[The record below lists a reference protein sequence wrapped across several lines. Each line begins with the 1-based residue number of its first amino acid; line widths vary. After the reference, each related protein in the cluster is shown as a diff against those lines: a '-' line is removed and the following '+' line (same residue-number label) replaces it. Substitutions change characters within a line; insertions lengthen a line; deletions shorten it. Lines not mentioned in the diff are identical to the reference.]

1 MKQKNKKQASANA
14 NGPNVSK
21 ANKMR
26 SVLICVIVA
35 AVGISVVLYLAFNDK
50 FKDTSYKTQYQ
61 ISESDVSMPT
71 AKAGETEVSTGA
83 YGNEFVV
90 NKDGLY
96 KRSDVGAGF
105 EKVSQQKIVP
115 LVGTWVSNDTGIV
128 YKFGNDETFSI
139 YVPYENDAGKYD
151 FMEYSGKINVREKYT
166 DSFLKFKFNDMNALF
181 KYMGIDGNSFV
192 KENLYYIELK
202 YDKIVNSA
210 TGQEIPFDA
219 SNSSEEQA
227 DGATFDGL
235 MYTFWVQD
243 SNSYKM
249 KVASADSDEV
259 YTFVRK

>member
-1 MKQKNKKQASANA
+1 MKQKSKKQSLN
-14 NGPNVSK
+14 NGPNNNHK
-21 ANKMR
+21 NGKQP
-26 SVLICVIVA
+26 VLVCVLT
-35 AVGISVVLYLAFNDK
+35 AVIGVTAILGLVFSDK
-50 FKDTSYKTQYQ
+50 FEDLDYKTQYQ
-61 ISESDVSMPT
+61 TSESDVSMPT
-71 AKAGETEVSTGA
+71 AKAGETEVSTDA

-90 NKDGLY
+90 NQDGLY

-105 EKVSQQKIVP
+105 EKVSQQKVVP
-115 LVGTWVSNDTGIV
+115 LVGTWVSDDTGIV

-151 FMEYSGKINVREKYT
+151 FMEYSGKVNVREKYT

-192 KENLYYIELK
+192 KENLYYVELK

-219 SNSSEEQA
+219 SNSSEEEA

-249 KVASADSDEV
+249 KVASATGDNV
-259 YTFVRK
+259 QTFVRK

>member
-1 MKQKNKKQASANA
+1 MKQKSKKQSLN
-14 NGPNVSK
+14 NGPNNNHK
-21 ANKMR
+21 NGKQP
-26 SVLICVIVA
+26 VLVCVLT
-35 AVGISVVLYLAFNDK
+35 AVIGVTAILGLVFSDK
-50 FKDTSYKTQYQ
+50 FEDPDYKTQYQ
-61 ISESDVSMPT
+61 TSESDVSMPT
-71 AKAGETEVSTGA
+71 AKAGETEVSTDA

-90 NKDGLY
+90 NQDGLY

-105 EKVSQQKIVP
+105 EKVSQQKVVP
-115 LVGTWVSNDTGIV
+115 LVGTWVSDDTGIV

-151 FMEYSGKINVREKYT
+151 FMEYSGKVNVREKYT

-202 YDKIVNSA
+202 YDKIINSA

-219 SNSSEEQA
+219 SNSSEEEA

-249 KVASADSDEV
+249 KVASATGDNV
-259 YTFVRK
+259 QTFVRK

>member
-1 MKQKNKKQASANA
+1 MKQKSKKQGLN
-14 NGPNVSK
+14 NGPNNNHK
-21 ANKMR
+21 NGKQP
-26 SVLICVIVA
+26 VLVCVLT
-35 AVGISVVLYLAFNDK
+35 AVIGVTAILGLVFSDK
-50 FKDTSYKTQYQ
+50 FENPDYKTQYRT
-61 ISESDVSMPT
+61 SESDVSMPT
-71 AKAGETEVSTGA
+71 AKAGETEVSTDA

-90 NKDGLY
+90 NQDGLY

-115 LVGTWVSNDTGIV
+115 LVGTWVSDDTGIV

-151 FMEYSGKINVREKYT
+151 FMEYSGKVNIREKYT

-181 KYMGIDGNSFV
+181 RYMGIDGNSFV

-219 SNSSEEQA
+219 SNSSEEEA

-249 KVASADSDEV
+249 KVASATGDNV
-259 YTFVRK
+259 QTFVRK

>member
-1 MKQKNKKQASANA
+1 MKQKSKKQSLN
-14 NGPNVSK
+14 NGPNNNHK
-21 ANKMR
+21 NGKQP
-26 SVLICVIVA
+26 VLVCVLT
-35 AVGISVVLYLAFNDK
+35 AVIGVTAILGLVFSDK
-50 FKDTSYKTQYQ
+50 FEDPDYKTQYQ
-61 ISESDVSMPT
+61 TSESDVSMPT
-71 AKAGETEVSTGA
+71 AKAGETEVSTDA

-90 NKDGLY
+90 NQDGLY

-105 EKVSQQKIVP
+105 EKVSQQKVVP
-115 LVGTWVSNDTGIV
+115 LVGTWVSDDTGIV

-151 FMEYSGKINVREKYT
+151 FMEYSGKVNVREKYT

-192 KENLYYIELK
+192 KENLYYVELK

-219 SNSSEEQA
+219 SNSSEEEA
-227 DGATFDGL
+227 DEATFDGL

-249 KVASADSDEV
+249 KVASATGDNV
-259 YTFVRK
+259 QTFVRK

>member
-1 MKQKNKKQASANA
+1 MKQKSIKQSLN
-14 NGPNVSK
+14 NGPNNNHK
-21 ANKMR
+21 NGKQP
-26 SVLICVIVA
+26 VLVCVLT
-35 AVGISVVLYLAFNDK
+35 AVIGVTAILGLVFSDK
-50 FKDTSYKTQYQ
+50 FEDPDYKTQYQ
-61 ISESDVSMPT
+61 TSESDVSMPT
-71 AKAGETEVSTGA
+71 AKTGETEVSTDA

-90 NKDGLY
+90 NQDGLY

-105 EKVSQQKIVP
+105 EKVSQQKVVP
-115 LVGTWVSNDTGIV
+115 LVGTWVSDDTGIV

-151 FMEYSGKINVREKYT
+151 FMEYSGKVNVREKYT

-219 SNSSEEQA
+219 SNSSEEEA

-249 KVASADSDEV
+249 KVASATGDNV
-259 YTFVRK
+259 QTFVRK

>member
-1 MKQKNKKQASANA
+1 LKQKSKKQSLN
-14 NGPNVSK
+14 NGPNNNHK
-21 ANKMR
+21 NGKQP
-26 SVLICVIVA
+26 VLVCVLT
-35 AVGISVVLYLAFNDK
+35 AVIGVTAILGLVFSDK
-50 FKDTSYKTQYQ
+50 FEDPDYKTQYQ
-61 ISESDVSMPT
+61 TSESDVSMPT
-71 AKAGETEVSTGA
+71 AKAGETEVSTDA

-90 NKDGLY
+90 NQDGLY

-115 LVGTWVSNDTGIV
+115 LVGTWVSDDTGIV

-151 FMEYSGKINVREKYT
+151 FMEYSGKVNVREKYT

-219 SNSSEEQA
+219 SNSSEEEA

-249 KVASADSDEV
+249 KVASATGDNV
-259 YTFVRK
+259 QTFVRK

>member
-1 MKQKNKKQASANA
+1 MKQKSKKQSLT
-14 NGPNVSK
+14 NGPNNNSK
-21 ANKMR
+21 NGKQT
-26 SVLICVIVA
+26 VLVCVLT
-35 AVGISVVLYLAFNDK
+35 AVIGATVILGLVLNDK
-50 FKDTSYKTQYQ
+50 FKDPDYKTQYQ
-61 ISESDVSMPT
+61 TSESDVSMPT
-71 AKAGETEVSTGA
+71 AKAGETEVSTDA

-90 NKDGLY
+90 NQNGLY

-115 LVGTWVSNDTGIV
+115 LVGTWVSDDTGIV

-151 FMEYSGKINVREKYT
+151 FMEYSGKVNVREKYT

-219 SNSSEEQA
+219 SNSSEEEA

-243 SNSYKM
+243 SDEYKM
-249 KVASADSDEV
+249 KVASVTGDDV
-259 YTFVRK
+259 QTFVRK

>member
-1 MKQKNKKQASANA
+1 MKQKSKKQSLN
-14 NGPNVSK
+14 NGPNNNHK
-21 ANKMR
+21 NGKQP
-26 SVLICVIVA
+26 VLVCVLT
-35 AVGISVVLYLAFNDK
+35 AVIGVTAILGLVFSDK
-50 FKDTSYKTQYQ
+50 FEDPDYKTQYQ
-61 ISESDVSMPT
+61 TSESDVSMPT
-71 AKAGETEVSTGA
+71 AKAGETEVSTDA

-90 NKDGLY
+90 NQDGLY

-105 EKVSQQKIVP
+105 EKVSQQKVVP
-115 LVGTWVSNDTGIV
+115 LVGTWVSDDTGIV

-151 FMEYSGKINVREKYT
+151 FMEYSGKVSVREKYT

-219 SNSSEEQA
+219 SNSSEEEA

-249 KVASADSDEV
+249 KVASATGDNV
-259 YTFVRK
+259 QTFVRK

>member
-1 MKQKNKKQASANA
+1 MKQKSKKQSLN
-14 NGPNVSK
+14 NGPNNNHK
-21 ANKMR
+21 NGKQP
-26 SVLICVIVA
+26 VLVCVLT
-35 AVGISVVLYLAFNDK
+35 AVIGVTAILGLVFSDK
-50 FKDTSYKTQYQ
+50 FEDPDYKTQYQ
-61 ISESDVSMPT
+61 TSESDVSMPT
-71 AKAGETEVSTGA
+71 AKTGETEVSTDA

-90 NKDGLY
+90 NQDGLY

-105 EKVSQQKIVP
+105 EKVSQQKVVP
-115 LVGTWVSNDTGIV
+115 LVGTWVSDDTGIV

-151 FMEYSGKINVREKYT
+151 FMEYT

-219 SNSSEEQA
+219 SNSSEEEA

-249 KVASADSDEV
+249 KVASATGDNV
-259 YTFVRK
+259 QTFVRK

>member
-1 MKQKNKKQASANA
+1 MKQKSKKQSLN
-14 NGPNVSK
+14 NGPNNNHK
-21 ANKMR
+21 NGKQP
-26 SVLICVIVA
+26 VLVCVLT
-35 AVGISVVLYLAFNDK
+35 AVIGVTAILGLVFSDK
-50 FKDTSYKTQYQ
+50 FEDPDYKTQYQ
-61 ISESDVSMPT
+61 TSESDVSMPT
-71 AKAGETEVSTGA
+71 AKAGETEMSTDA

-90 NKDGLY
+90 NQDGLY

-105 EKVSQQKIVP
+105 EKVSQQKVVP
-115 LVGTWVSNDTGIV
+115 LVGTWVSDDTGIV

-151 FMEYSGKINVREKYT
+151 FMEYSGKVNVREKYT

-219 SNSSEEQA
+219 SNSSEEEA

-249 KVASADSDEV
+249 KVASATGDNV
-259 YTFVRK
+259 QTFVRK

>member
-1 MKQKNKKQASANA
+1 MKQKSKKQSLN
-14 NGPNVSK
+14 NGPNNNHK
-21 ANKMR
+21 NGKQP
-26 SVLICVIVA
+26 VLVCVLT
-35 AVGISVVLYLAFNDK
+35 AVIGVTAILGLVFSDK
-50 FKDTSYKTQYQ
+50 FEDPDYKTQYQ
-61 ISESDVSMPT
+61 TSESDVSMPT
-71 AKAGETEVSTGA
+71 AKTGETEVSTDA

-90 NKDGLY
+90 NQDGLY

-105 EKVSQQKIVP
+105 EKVSQQKVVP
-115 LVGTWVSNDTGIV
+115 LVGTWVSDDTGIV

-151 FMEYSGKINVREKYT
+151 FMEYSGKVNVREKYT

-219 SNSSEEQA
+219 SNSSEEEA

-235 MYTFWVQD
+235 MYTFWGQD

-249 KVASADSDEV
+249 KVASATGDNV
-259 YTFVRK
+259 QTFVRK

>member
-1 MKQKNKKQASANA
+1 MKQKSKMQSLN
-14 NGPNVSK
+14 NGPNNNHK
-21 ANKMR
+21 NGKQP
-26 SVLICVIVA
+26 VLVCVLT
-35 AVGISVVLYLAFNDK
+35 AVIGVTAILGLVFSDK
-50 FKDTSYKTQYQ
+50 FEDPDYKTQYQ
-61 ISESDVSMPT
+61 TSESDVSMPT
-71 AKAGETEVSTGA
+71 AKAGETEVSTDA

-90 NKDGLY
+90 NQDGLY

-105 EKVSQQKIVP
+105 EKVSQQKVVP
-115 LVGTWVSNDTGIV
+115 LVGTWVSDDTGIV

-151 FMEYSGKINVREKYT
+151 FMEYSGKVNVREKYT

-192 KENLYYIELK
+192 KENLYYVELK

-219 SNSSEEQA
+219 SNSSEEEA

-249 KVASADSDEV
+249 KVASATGDNV
-259 YTFVRK
+259 QTFVRK

>member
-1 MKQKNKKQASANA
+1 MKQKSKKQSLN
-14 NGPNVSK
+14 NGPNNNHK
-21 ANKMR
+21 NGKQP
-26 SVLICVIVA
+26 VLVCVLT
-35 AVGISVVLYLAFNDK
+35 AVIGVTAILGLVFSDK
-50 FKDTSYKTQYQ
+50 FEDPDYKTQYQ
-61 ISESDVSMPT
+61 TSESDVSMPT
-71 AKAGETEVSTGA
+71 AKAGETEVSTDA

-90 NKDGLY
+90 NQDGLY

-105 EKVSQQKIVP
+105 ERVSQQKIVP
-115 LVGTWVSNDTGIV
+115 LVGTWVSDDTGIV

-151 FMEYSGKINVREKYT
+151 FMEYSGKVNVREKYT

-219 SNSSEEQA
+219 SNSSEEEA

-249 KVASADSDEV
+249 KVASATGDNV
-259 YTFVRK
+259 QTFVRK

>member
-1 MKQKNKKQASANA
+1 MKQKSKKQSLN
-14 NGPNVSK
+14 NGPNNNHKNGKQPVPVC
-21 ANKMR
+21 
-26 SVLICVIVA
+26 VLTAVIGVTA
-35 AVGISVVLYLAFNDK
+35 ILGLVFSDK
-50 FKDTSYKTQYQ
+50 FEDPDYKTQYQ
-61 ISESDVSMPT
+61 TSESDVSMPT
-71 AKAGETEVSTGA
+71 AKAGETEVSTDA

-90 NKDGLY
+90 NQDGLY

-105 EKVSQQKIVP
+105 EKVSQQKVVP
-115 LVGTWVSNDTGIV
+115 LVGTWVSDDTGIV

-151 FMEYSGKINVREKYT
+151 FMEYSGKVNVREKYT

-219 SNSSEEQA
+219 SNSSEEEA

-249 KVASADSDEV
+249 KVASATGDNV
-259 YTFVRK
+259 QTFVRK

>member
-1 MKQKNKKQASANA
+1 MKQKSKKQSLN
-14 NGPNVSK
+14 NGPNNNHK
-21 ANKMR
+21 NGKQP
-26 SVLICVIVA
+26 VLVCVLT
-35 AVGISVVLYLAFNDK
+35 AVIGVTAILGLVFSDK
-50 FKDTSYKTQYQ
+50 FEDPDYKTQYQ
-61 ISESDVSMPT
+61 TSESDVSMPT
-71 AKAGETEVSTGA
+71 AKAGETEVSTDA

-90 NKDGLY
+90 NQDGLY

-115 LVGTWVSNDTGIV
+115 LVGTWVSDDTGIV

-151 FMEYSGKINVREKYT
+151 FMEYSGKVNIKEKYT

-192 KENLYYIELK
+192 KENLYYVELK

-219 SNSSEEQA
+219 SNSSEEEA

-249 KVASADSDEV
+249 KVASATGDNV
-259 YTFVRK
+259 QTFVRK

>member
-1 MKQKNKKQASANA
+1 MKQKSKKQSLN
-14 NGPNVSK
+14 NGPNNNHK
-21 ANKMR
+21 NGKQP
-26 SVLICVIVA
+26 VLVCVLT
-35 AVGISVVLYLAFNDK
+35 AVIGVTAILGLVFSDK
-50 FKDTSYKTQYQ
+50 FEDPDYKTQYQ
-61 ISESDVSMPT
+61 TSESDVSMPT
-71 AKAGETEVSTGA
+71 AKAGETEVSTDA

-90 NKDGLY
+90 NQDGLY

-105 EKVSQQKIVP
+105 EKVSQQKVVP
-115 LVGTWVSNDTGIV
+115 LVGTWVSDDTGIV

-151 FMEYSGKINVREKYT
+151 FMEYSGKVNVREKYT

-192 KENLYYIELK
+192 KENLYYVELK

-219 SNSSEEQA
+219 SNSSEEEA

-243 SNSYKM
+243 SNS
-249 KVASADSDEV
+249 
-259 YTFVRK
+259 

>member
-1 MKQKNKKQASANA
+1 MKQKSKKQSLN
-14 NGPNVSK
+14 NGPNNNHK
-21 ANKMR
+21 NGKQP
-26 SVLICVIVA
+26 VLVCVLT
-35 AVGISVVLYLAFNDK
+35 AVIGVTAILGLVFSDK
-50 FKDTSYKTQYQ
+50 FEDPDYKTQYQ
-61 ISESDVSMPT
+61 TSESDVSMPT
-71 AKAGETEVSTGA
+71 AKAGETEVSTDA

-90 NKDGLY
+90 NQDGLY
-96 KRSDVGAGF
+96 KKSDVGAGF
-105 EKVSQQKIVP
+105 EKVSQQKVVP
-115 LVGTWVSNDTGIV
+115 LVGTWVSDDTGIV

-151 FMEYSGKINVREKYT
+151 FMEYSGKVNVREKYT

-192 KENLYYIELK
+192 KENLYYVELK

-219 SNSSEEQA
+219 SNSSEEEA

-249 KVASADSDEV
+249 KVASATGDNV
-259 YTFVRK
+259 QTFVRK

>member
-1 MKQKNKKQASANA
+1 MKQKSKKQSLN
-14 NGPNVSK
+14 NGPNNNHK
-21 ANKMR
+21 NGKQP
-26 SVLICVIVA
+26 VLVCVLT
-35 AVGISVVLYLAFNDK
+35 AVIGVTAILGLVFSDK
-50 FKDTSYKTQYQ
+50 FEDPDYKTQYQ
-61 ISESDVSMPT
+61 TSESDVSMPT
-71 AKAGETEVSTGA
+71 AKAGETEVSTDA

-90 NKDGLY
+90 NQDGLY

-105 EKVSQQKIVP
+105 EKVSQQKVVP
-115 LVGTWVSNDTGIV
+115 LVGTWVSDDTGIV

-151 FMEYSGKINVREKYT
+151 FMEYSGKVNVREKYT
-166 DSFLKFKFNDMNALF
+166 GSFLKFKFNDMNALF

-192 KENLYYIELK
+192 KENLYYVELK

-219 SNSSEEQA
+219 SNSSEEEA

-249 KVASADSDEV
+249 KVASATGDNV
-259 YTFVRK
+259 QTFVRK

>member
-1 MKQKNKKQASANA
+1 MKQKSKKQSLN
-14 NGPNVSK
+14 NGPNNNHK
-21 ANKMR
+21 NGKQP
-26 SVLICVIVA
+26 VLICVLT
-35 AVGISVVLYLAFNDK
+35 AVIGVTAILGLVFSDK
-50 FKDTSYKTQYQ
+50 FEDPDYKTQYQ
-61 ISESDVSMPT
+61 TSESDVSMPT
-71 AKAGETEVSTGA
+71 AKAGETEVSTDA

-90 NKDGLY
+90 NQDGLY

-105 EKVSQQKIVP
+105 EKVSQQKVVP
-115 LVGTWVSNDTGIV
+115 LVGTWVSDDTGIV

-151 FMEYSGKINVREKYT
+151 FMEYSGKVNVREKYT

-219 SNSSEEQA
+219 SNSSEEEA

-235 MYTFWVQD
+235 MYTFWIQD

-249 KVASADSDEV
+249 KVASATGDNV
-259 YTFVRK
+259 QTFVRK

>member
-1 MKQKNKKQASANA
+1 MKQNSKKQSLN
-14 NGPNVSK
+14 NGPNNNHK
-21 ANKMR
+21 NGKQP
-26 SVLICVIVA
+26 VLVCVLT
-35 AVGISVVLYLAFNDK
+35 AVIGVTAILGLVFSDK
-50 FKDTSYKTQYQ
+50 FEDPDYKTQYQ
-61 ISESDVSMPT
+61 TSESDVSMPT
-71 AKAGETEVSTGA
+71 AKAGETEVSTDA

-90 NKDGLY
+90 NQDGLY

-105 EKVSQQKIVP
+105 EKVSQQKVVP
-115 LVGTWVSNDTGIV
+115 LVGTWVSDDTGIV

-151 FMEYSGKINVREKYT
+151 FMEYSGKVNVREKYT

-219 SNSSEEQA
+219 SNSSEEEA

-249 KVASADSDEV
+249 KVASATGDNV
-259 YTFVRK
+259 QTFVRK

>member
-1 MKQKNKKQASANA
+1 MKQKSKKQSLN
-14 NGPNVSK
+14 NGPNNNHK
-21 ANKMR
+21 NGKQP
-26 SVLICVIVA
+26 VLVCVLT
-35 AVGISVVLYLAFNDK
+35 AVIGVTAILGLVFSDK
-50 FKDTSYKTQYQ
+50 FEDPDYKTQYQ
-61 ISESDVSMPT
+61 TSESNVSMPT
-71 AKAGETEVSTGA
+71 AKAGETEVSTDA

-90 NKDGLY
+90 NQDGLY

-105 EKVSQQKIVP
+105 EKVSQQKVVP
-115 LVGTWVSNDTGIV
+115 LVGTWVSDDTGIV

-151 FMEYSGKINVREKYT
+151 FMEYSGKVNVREKYT

-192 KENLYYIELK
+192 KENLYYVELK

-219 SNSSEEQA
+219 SNSSEEEA

-249 KVASADSDEV
+249 KVASATGDNV
-259 YTFVRK
+259 QTFVRK

>member
-1 MKQKNKKQASANA
+1 MKQKSKKQSLN
-14 NGPNVSK
+14 NGPNNNHK
-21 ANKMR
+21 NGKQP
-26 SVLICVIVA
+26 VLACVLT
-35 AVGISVVLYLAFNDK
+35 AVIGVTAILGLVFSDK
-50 FKDTSYKTQYQ
+50 FEDPDYKTQYQ
-61 ISESDVSMPT
+61 TSESDVSMPT
-71 AKAGETEVSTGA
+71 AKTGETEVSTDA

-90 NKDGLY
+90 NQDGLY

-105 EKVSQQKIVP
+105 EKVSQQKVVP
-115 LVGTWVSNDTGIV
+115 LVGTWVSDDTGIV

-151 FMEYSGKINVREKYT
+151 FMEYSGKVNVREKYT

-219 SNSSEEQA
+219 SNSSEEEA

-249 KVASADSDEV
+249 KVASATGDNV
-259 YTFVRK
+259 QTFVRK

>member
-1 MKQKNKKQASANA
+1 MKQKSKKQSLN
-14 NGPNVSK
+14 NGPNNNHK
-21 ANKMR
+21 NGKQP
-26 SVLICVIVA
+26 VLVCVLT
-35 AVGISVVLYLAFNDK
+35 AVIGVTAILGLVFSDK
-50 FKDTSYKTQYQ
+50 FEDPDYKTQYQ
-61 ISESDVSMPT
+61 TSESDVSMPT
-71 AKAGETEVSTGA
+71 AKAGETEVSTDA

-90 NKDGLY
+90 NQDGLY

-105 EKVSQQKIVP
+105 EKVSQQKVVP
-115 LVGTWVSNDTGIV
+115 LVGTWVSDDTGIV

-151 FMEYSGKINVREKYT
+151 FMEYSGKVNVREKYT

-192 KENLYYIELK
+192 IENLYYVELK

-219 SNSSEEQA
+219 SNSSEEEA

-249 KVASADSDEV
+249 KVASATGDNV
-259 YTFVRK
+259 QTFVRK

>member
-1 MKQKNKKQASANA
+1 MKQKSKKQSLN
-14 NGPNVSK
+14 NGPNNNHK
-21 ANKMR
+21 NGKQP
-26 SVLICVIVA
+26 VLVCVLT
-35 AVGISVVLYLAFNDK
+35 AVIGVTAILGLVFSDK
-50 FKDTSYKTQYQ
+50 FEDPDYKTQYQ
-61 ISESDVSMPT
+61 TSESDVSIPT
-71 AKAGETEVSTGA
+71 AKAGETEVSTDA

-90 NKDGLY
+90 NQDGLY

-105 EKVSQQKIVP
+105 ERVSQQKIVP
-115 LVGTWVSNDTGIV
+115 LVGTWVSDDTGIV

-151 FMEYSGKINVREKYT
+151 FMEYSGKVNVREKYT

-219 SNSSEEQA
+219 SNSSEEEA

-249 KVASADSDEV
+249 KVASATGDNV
-259 YTFVRK
+259 QTFVRK

>member
-1 MKQKNKKQASANA
+1 MKQKSKKQSLN
-14 NGPNVSK
+14 NGPNNNHK
-21 ANKMR
+21 NGKQP
-26 SVLICVIVA
+26 VLVCVLT
-35 AVGISVVLYLAFNDK
+35 AVIGVTTILGLVFSDK
-50 FKDTSYKTQYQ
+50 FEDPDYKTQYQ
-61 ISESDVSMPT
+61 TSESDVSMPT
-71 AKAGETEVSTGA
+71 AKTGETEVSTDA

-90 NKDGLY
+90 NQDGLY

-105 EKVSQQKIVP
+105 EKVSQQKVVP
-115 LVGTWVSNDTGIV
+115 LVGTWVSDDTGIV

-151 FMEYSGKINVREKYT
+151 FMEYSGKVNVREKYT

-219 SNSSEEQA
+219 SNSSEEEA

-249 KVASADSDEV
+249 KVASATGDNV
-259 YTFVRK
+259 QTFVRK

>member
-1 MKQKNKKQASANA
+1 MKQKSKKQSLN
-14 NGPNVSK
+14 NGPNNNHK
-21 ANKMR
+21 NGKQP
-26 SVLICVIVA
+26 VLVCVLT
-35 AVGISVVLYLAFNDK
+35 AVIGVTAILGLVFSDK
-50 FKDTSYKTQYQ
+50 FEGPDYKTQYQ
-61 ISESDVSMPT
+61 TSESDVSMPT
-71 AKAGETEVSTGA
+71 AKAGETEVSTDA

-90 NKDGLY
+90 NQDGLY

-105 EKVSQQKIVP
+105 EKVSQQKVVP
-115 LVGTWVSNDTGIV
+115 LVGTWVSDDTGIV

-151 FMEYSGKINVREKYT
+151 FMEYSGKVNVREKYT

-210 TGQEIPFDA
+210 TGHEIPFDA
-219 SNSSEEQA
+219 SNSSEEEA

-249 KVASADSDEV
+249 KVASATGDNV
-259 YTFVRK
+259 QTFVRK

>member
-1 MKQKNKKQASANA
+1 MKQKSKKQSLN
-14 NGPNVSK
+14 NGPNNNHK
-21 ANKMR
+21 NGKQP
-26 SVLICVIVA
+26 VLVCVLT
-35 AVGISVVLYLAFNDK
+35 AVIGVTAILGLVFSDK
-50 FKDTSYKTQYQ
+50 FEDPDYKTQYQ
-61 ISESDVSMPT
+61 TSESDVSMPT
-71 AKAGETEVSTGA
+71 AKAGETEVSTDA

-90 NKDGLY
+90 NQDGLY

-105 EKVSQQKIVP
+105 EKVSQQKVVP
-115 LVGTWVSNDTGIV
+115 LVGTWVSDDTGIV

-151 FMEYSGKINVREKYT
+151 FMEYSGKVNVREKYT

-219 SNSSEEQA
+219 SNSSEEEA

-249 KVASADSDEV
+249 KVASATGDNV
-259 YTFVRK
+259 RTFVRK

>member
-1 MKQKNKKQASANA
+1 LKQKSKKQSLN
-14 NGPNVSK
+14 NGPNNNHK
-21 ANKMR
+21 NGKQP
-26 SVLICVIVA
+26 VLVCVLT
-35 AVGISVVLYLAFNDK
+35 AVIGVTAILGLVFSDK
-50 FKDTSYKTQYQ
+50 FEDPDYKTQYQ
-61 ISESDVSMPT
+61 TSESDVSMPT
-71 AKAGETEVSTGA
+71 AKAGETEVSTDA

-90 NKDGLY
+90 NQDGLY

-115 LVGTWVSNDTGIV
+115 LVGTWVSDDTGIV

-151 FMEYSGKINVREKYT
+151 FMEYSGKVNIREKYT

-219 SNSSEEQA
+219 SNSSEEEA

-249 KVASADSDEV
+249 KVASATGDNV
-259 YTFVRK
+259 QTFVRK

>member
-1 MKQKNKKQASANA
+1 MKQKSKKQSLN
-14 NGPNVSK
+14 NGPNNNHK
-21 ANKMR
+21 NGKQP
-26 SVLICVIVA
+26 VLVCVLT
-35 AVGISVVLYLAFNDK
+35 AVIGVTAILGLVFSDK
-50 FKDTSYKTQYQ
+50 FEDPDYKTQYQ
-61 ISESDVSMPT
+61 TSESDVSMPT
-71 AKAGETEVSTGA
+71 AKAGETEVSTDA

-90 NKDGLY
+90 NQDGLY

-105 EKVSQQKIVP
+105 EKVSQQKVVP
-115 LVGTWVSNDTGIV
+115 LVGTWVSDDTGIV
-128 YKFGNDETFSI
+128 YKFGNGETFSI

-151 FMEYSGKINVREKYT
+151 FMEYSGKVNVREKYT

-219 SNSSEEQA
+219 SNSSEEEA

-249 KVASADSDEV
+249 KVASATGNNV
-259 YTFVRK
+259 QTFVRK

>member
-1 MKQKNKKQASANA
+1 MKQKSKKQSLN
-14 NGPNVSK
+14 NGPNNNYK
-21 ANKMR
+21 NGKQP
-26 SVLICVIVA
+26 VLVCVLT
-35 AVGISVVLYLAFNDK
+35 AVIGVTAILGLVFSDK
-50 FKDTSYKTQYQ
+50 FEDPDYKTQYQ
-61 ISESDVSMPT
+61 TSESDVSMPT
-71 AKAGETEVSTGA
+71 AKTGETEVSTDA

-90 NKDGLY
+90 NQDGLY

-105 EKVSQQKIVP
+105 EKVSQQKVVS
-115 LVGTWVSNDTGIV
+115 LVGTWVSDDTGIV

-151 FMEYSGKINVREKYT
+151 FIEYSGKVNVREKYT

-219 SNSSEEQA
+219 SNSSEEEA

-249 KVASADSDEV
+249 KVASATGDNV
-259 YTFVRK
+259 QTFVRK

>member
-1 MKQKNKKQASANA
+1 MKQKSKKQSLN
-14 NGPNVSK
+14 NGPNNNHK
-21 ANKMR
+21 NGKQP
-26 SVLICVIVA
+26 VLVCVLT
-35 AVGISVVLYLAFNDK
+35 AVIGVTAILGLVFSDK
-50 FKDTSYKTQYQ
+50 FEDPDYKTQYQ
-61 ISESDVSMPT
+61 TSESDVSMPT
-71 AKAGETEVSTGA
+71 AKAGETEASTDA

-90 NKDGLY
+90 NQDGLY

-105 EKVSQQKIVP
+105 EKVSQQKVVP
-115 LVGTWVSNDTGIV
+115 LVGTWVSDDTGIV

-151 FMEYSGKINVREKYT
+151 FMEYSGKVNVREKYT

-219 SNSSEEQA
+219 SNSSEEEV

-249 KVASADSDEV
+249 KVASATGDNV
-259 YTFVRK
+259 QTFVRK

>member
-1 MKQKNKKQASANA
+1 MKQKSKKQSLN
-14 NGPNVSK
+14 NGPNNNHK
-21 ANKMR
+21 NGKQP
-26 SVLICVIVA
+26 VLVCVLT
-35 AVGISVVLYLAFNDK
+35 AVIGVTAILGLVFSDK
-50 FKDTSYKTQYQ
+50 FEDPDYKTQYQ
-61 ISESDVSMPT
+61 TSESDVSMPT
-71 AKAGETEVSTGA
+71 AKAGETEVSTDA

-90 NKDGLY
+90 NQDGLY

-115 LVGTWVSNDTGIV
+115 LVGTWVSDDTGIV

-151 FMEYSGKINVREKYT
+151 FMEYSGKVNVREKYT

-192 KENLYYIELK
+192 KENLYYVELK

-219 SNSSEEQA
+219 SNSSEEEA

-249 KVASADSDEV
+249 KVASATGDNV
-259 YTFVRK
+259 QTFVRK

>member
-1 MKQKNKKQASANA
+1 MKQKSKKQSLN
-14 NGPNVSK
+14 NGPNNHKNGKQPALVC
-21 ANKMR
+21 
-26 SVLICVIVA
+26 VLTAVIGVTA
-35 AVGISVVLYLAFNDK
+35 ILGLVFSDK
-50 FKDTSYKTQYQ
+50 FEDPDYKTQYQ
-61 ISESDVSMPT
+61 TSESDVSMPT
-71 AKAGETEVSTGA
+71 AKAGETEVSTDA

-90 NKDGLY
+90 NQDGLY

-105 EKVSQQKIVP
+105 ENVSQQKVVP
-115 LVGTWVSNDTGIV
+115 LVGTWVSDDTGIV

-151 FMEYSGKINVREKYT
+151 FMEYSGKVNVREKYT

-219 SNSSEEQA
+219 SNSSEEEA

-249 KVASADSDEV
+249 KVASATGDNV
-259 YTFVRK
+259 QTFVRK

>member
-1 MKQKNKKQASANA
+1 MKQKSKKQSLN
-14 NGPNVSK
+14 NGPNNNHK
-21 ANKMR
+21 NGR
-26 SVLICVIVA
+26 QPVLVCVLT
-35 AVGISVVLYLAFNDK
+35 AVIGVTAILGLVFSDK
-50 FKDTSYKTQYQ
+50 FEDPDYKTQYQ
-61 ISESDVSMPT
+61 TSESDVSMPT
-71 AKAGETEVSTGA
+71 AKAGETEVSTDA

-90 NKDGLY
+90 NQDGLY

-115 LVGTWVSNDTGIV
+115 LVGTWVSDDTGIV

-151 FMEYSGKINVREKYT
+151 FMEYSGKVNVREKYT

-219 SNSSEEQA
+219 SNSSEEEA

-249 KVASADSDEV
+249 KVASATGDNV
-259 YTFVRK
+259 QTFVRK

>member
-1 MKQKNKKQASANA
+1 MKQKSKKQSLN
-14 NGPNVSK
+14 NGPNNNHK
-21 ANKMR
+21 NGKQP
-26 SVLICVIVA
+26 VLVCVLT
-35 AVGISVVLYLAFNDK
+35 AVIGVTAILGLVFSDK
-50 FKDTSYKTQYQ
+50 FEDPDYKTQYQ
-61 ISESDVSMPT
+61 TSESDVSMPT
-71 AKAGETEVSTGA
+71 AKAGETEVSTDA

-90 NKDGLY
+90 NQDGLY

-105 EKVSQQKIVP
+105 EKVSQQKVVP
-115 LVGTWVSNDTGIV
+115 LVGTWVSDDTGIV

-139 YVPYENDAGKYD
+139 YVPYENDADKYD
-151 FMEYSGKINVREKYT
+151 FIEYSGKVNVREKYT

-219 SNSSEEQA
+219 SNSSEEEA

-249 KVASADSDEV
+249 KVASATGDNV
-259 YTFVRK
+259 QTFVRK

>member
-1 MKQKNKKQASANA
+1 MKQKSKKQSLN
-14 NGPNVSK
+14 NGPNNNHK
-21 ANKMR
+21 NGKQP
-26 SVLICVIVA
+26 VLVCVLT
-35 AVGISVVLYLAFNDK
+35 AVIGVTAILGLVFSDK
-50 FKDTSYKTQYQ
+50 FKDPDYKTQYQ
-61 ISESDVSMPT
+61 TSESDVSMPT
-71 AKAGETEVSTGA
+71 AKAGETEVSTDA

-90 NKDGLY
+90 NQDGLY

-151 FMEYSGKINVREKYT
+151 FMEYSGKVNIREKYT

-219 SNSSEEQA
+219 SNSSEEEA

-249 KVASADSDEV
+249 KVASATGDNV
-259 YTFVRK
+259 QTFVRK

>member
-1 MKQKNKKQASANA
+1 MKQKSKKQSLN
-14 NGPNVSK
+14 NGPNNNHK
-21 ANKMR
+21 NGKQP
-26 SVLICVIVA
+26 VLVCVLT
-35 AVGISVVLYLAFNDK
+35 AVIGVTAILGLVFSDK
-50 FKDTSYKTQYQ
+50 FEDPDYKTQYQ
-61 ISESDVSMPT
+61 TSESDVSMPT
-71 AKAGETEVSTGA
+71 AKAGETEVSTDA

-90 NKDGLY
+90 NQDGLY

-105 EKVSQQKIVP
+105 EKVSQQKVVP
-115 LVGTWVSNDTGIV
+115 LVGTWVSDDTGIV

-151 FMEYSGKINVREKYT
+151 FMEYSGKVNVRKKYT

-192 KENLYYIELK
+192 KENLYYVELK

-219 SNSSEEQA
+219 SNSSEEEA

-249 KVASADSDEV
+249 KVASATGDNV
-259 YTFVRK
+259 QTFVRK

>member
-1 MKQKNKKQASANA
+1 MKQKSKKQSLN
-14 NGPNVSK
+14 NGPNNNHK
-21 ANKMR
+21 NGKQP
-26 SVLICVIVA
+26 VLVCVLT
-35 AVGISVVLYLAFNDK
+35 AVIGVTAILGLVFSDK
-50 FKDTSYKTQYQ
+50 FEDPDYKTQYQ
-61 ISESDVSMPT
+61 TSESDVSMPT
-71 AKAGETEVSTGA
+71 AKAGETEVSTDA

-90 NKDGLY
+90 NQDGLY

-105 EKVSQQKIVP
+105 EKVSQQKVVP
-115 LVGTWVSNDTGIV
+115 LVGTWVSDDTGIV

-151 FMEYSGKINVREKYT
+151 FMEYSGKVNVREKYT

-181 KYMGIDGNSFV
+181 EYMGIDGNSFV

-219 SNSSEEQA
+219 SNSSEEEA

-249 KVASADSDEV
+249 KVASATEDNV
-259 YTFVRK
+259 QTFVRK

>member
-1 MKQKNKKQASANA
+1 MKQKSKKQSLN
-14 NGPNVSK
+14 NGPNNNHK
-21 ANKMR
+21 NGKQP
-26 SVLICVIVA
+26 VLVCVLT
-35 AVGISVVLYLAFNDK
+35 AVIGVTAILGLVFSDK
-50 FKDTSYKTQYQ
+50 FEDPDYKTQYQ
-61 ISESDVSMPT
+61 TSESDVSMPT
-71 AKAGETEVSTGA
+71 AKAGETEVSTDA

-90 NKDGLY
+90 NQDGLY

-105 EKVSQQKIVP
+105 EKVSQQKVVP
-115 LVGTWVSNDTGIV
+115 LVGTWVSDDTVIV

-151 FMEYSGKINVREKYT
+151 FMEYSGKVNVREKYT

-219 SNSSEEQA
+219 SNSSEEEA

-249 KVASADSDEV
+249 KVASATGDNV
-259 YTFVRK
+259 QTFVRK

>member
-1 MKQKNKKQASANA
+1 MKQKSKKQSLN
-14 NGPNVSK
+14 NGPNNNHK
-21 ANKMR
+21 NGKQP
-26 SVLICVIVA
+26 VLVCVLT
-35 AVGISVVLYLAFNDK
+35 AVIGVTAILGLVFSDK
-50 FKDTSYKTQYQ
+50 FEDPDYKTQYQ
-61 ISESDVSMPT
+61 TSESDVSMPT
-71 AKAGETEVSTGA
+71 AKTGETEVSTDA

-90 NKDGLY
+90 NQDGLY

-115 LVGTWVSNDTGIV
+115 LVGTWVSDDTGIV

-151 FMEYSGKINVREKYT
+151 FMEYSGKVNVREKYT

-219 SNSSEEQA
+219 SNSSEEEA

-249 KVASADSDEV
+249 KVASATGDNV
-259 YTFVRK
+259 QTFVRK